1 MDRQD
6 AGLETKD
13 NRKISDLSGEIAYFA
28 TGLYFLLLFVI
39 FPLYLEDHYR
49 NMASCKWKFYLY
61 ITVPYLTVMSFCW
74 LSGVVGRLR
83 GTGKRQTGQLSGI
96 CDWLVGLYGICMLIS
111 WFLGFDRQEAW
122 TGTEGWYMG
131 AAAQLLFVGTYF
143 AVSRSRISVSW
154 IVGCNAVGS
163 GICFLIGILQRLGI
177 DVLGLYLGMPDV
189 ELSDFLSTIGNRT
202 WVSGYACAVFP
213 IGIFLFW
220 QSGWQRD
227 CQNDDS
233 GAGHRTFRFLWGLYS
248 AVAFAGL
255 AATYSDSVY
264 MGLAAV
270 LFVLGVFSLGDGR
283 KFLSFCQVLLVWFGS
298 ALLMCGVRALCGD
311 KVRDARGLTCY
322 VYEWKW
328 MLAGLALCAA
338 VTALVY
344 RVCYRKQSNGSE
356 IRRRLQVGCLLGGG
370 ILCVLTV
377 GFVALNSTGTLEKLF
392 HITVRNRYLF
402 FDDAWGDARGWIWRT
417 VCQMFG
423 DLPLSR
429 KLFGVGPDCF
439 AAYSYSIPEYAVQ
452 LRSVWGN
459 AVLANA
465 HNEWLNMF
473 FCQGI
478 VGGLIYLGIFVS
490 AVCAGVRNMFGE
502 PEISV
507 GTDDLAVPEMSA
519 GRGLLPGI
527 GLCAVAY
534 MAHNF
539 FCYQQICATG
549 PMFVLLGVLA
559 ALLRGQGED
568 GGLTDRTTARMEEL

>member
-6 AGLETKD
+6 AGLKTKD
-13 NRKISDLSGEIAYFA
+13 NRKISNLSDEIAYFA

-39 FPLYLEDHYR
+39 FPLYLENYYR

-61 ITVPYLTVMSFCW
+61 ITVPYLTIMSFC
-74 LSGVVGRLR
+74 LLPGIVGRLR
-83 GTGKRQTGQLSGI
+83 SAGKRHTGHMSRV
-96 CDWLVGLYGICMLIS
+96 CDCLMGLYGICVLIS
-111 WFLGFDRQEAW
+111 CLLGVDRQEAW
-122 TGTEGWYMG
+122 TGADGWYMG

-177 DVLGLYLGMPDV
+177 DVFGLYLGMPDV

-202 WVSGYACAVFP
+202 WMSGYACVVFP

-227 CQNDDS
+227 YQTDDS
-233 GAGHRTFRFLWGLYS
+233 GARYRTFRFGWGLYS
-248 AVAFAGL
+248 ALAFAGL

-311 KVRDARGLTCY
+311 KVRDARGLTCH
-322 VYEWKW
+322 VYEWRW
-328 MLAGLALCAA
+328 MLAGLMLCAV

-344 RVCYRKQSNGSE
+344 KFPLELE
-356 IRRRLQVGCLLGGG
+356 IGKRRRLQMGCLVGGG
-370 ILCVLTV
+370 ILCFLTV
-377 GFVALNSTGTLEKLF
+377 GFVAMNSTGTLEKLF
-392 HITVRNRYLF
+392 HITVRNRYLY
-402 FDDAWGDARGWIWRT
+402 FDDAWGDARGWTWRT

-423 DLPLSR
+423 DFPLSR

-439 AAYSYSIPEYAVQ
+439 AAYSYGIPEYAVQ
-452 LRSVWGN
+452 LRSVWGD
-459 AVLANA
+459 AILTNA

-478 VGGLIYLGIFVS
+478 VGGLLYPGIFVS
-490 AVCAGVRNMFGE
+490 AVCAGLRDMLGE
-502 PEISV
+502 SEISAW
-507 GTDDLAVPEMSA
+507 TDDPAVPEMSA

-534 MAHNF
+534 MTHNF

-549 PMFVLLGVLA
+549 PMFVLFGVLT

-568 GGLTDRTTARMEEL
+568 GGLTDRTTARMEEI